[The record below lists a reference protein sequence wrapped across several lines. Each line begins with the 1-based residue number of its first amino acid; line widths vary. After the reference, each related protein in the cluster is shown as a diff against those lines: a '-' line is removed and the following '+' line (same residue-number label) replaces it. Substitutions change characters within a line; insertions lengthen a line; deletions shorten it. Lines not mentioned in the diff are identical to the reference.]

1 MIWEEYRN
9 TVQTCRSWVRNV
21 KALLDL
27 NPVGDMTG
35 HKKVSAG
42 TSVAKKNQGKCVPA
56 AELCRV
62 PGDEG
67 CGKG

>member
-1 MIWEEYRN
+1 
-9 TVQTCRSWVRNV
+9 
-21 KALLDL
+21 
-27 NPVGDMTG
+27 MTG
-35 HKKVSAG
+35 NKKVSAG
-42 TSVAKKNQGKCVPA
+42 TSVAKKKQGKCVPA